1 MNGAIASPLLG
12 NIDREPY
19 LPGRALSVME
29 IATSSDI
36 NMTAAIRAK
45 IRLVDDG
52 PIAGC
57 RQACIPRMRRGGLVQ
72 GPTT

>member
-36 NMTAAIRAK
+36 NMAAAISAK
-45 IRLVDDG
+45 IRLVDDDSSPG
-52 PIAGC
+52 AG
-57 RQACIPRMRRGGLVQ
+57 RPVS
-72 GPTT
+72 